1 MQRQE
6 FRRFLTS
13 RDWLWSQARDL
24 ALDLRG
30 LLSSEPFA
38 RAYRSIRPY
47 TMSGHTRLRALYD
60 AVNDVTCRRIPGDL
74 VECGTARGGSA
85 ALMGLAAKST
95 AVSRAL
101 WVFDTFEGLPPP
113 THADPDFEI
122 ATLYT
127 GRCRGELEEVSAL
140 FASLEILETSH
151 LIKGRFEETLP
162 HTDLGKIAVLHIDGD
177 WYESVKVCLEQ
188 LYDRVSSGGII
199 QIDDYGHWEG
209 ARKAV
214 DEFFD
219 NRGIPCVLDYLDYTG
234 RRVVKV

>member
-1 MQRQE
+1 MRI
-6 FRRFLTS
+6 RTS
-13 RDWLWSQARDL
+13 
-24 ALDLRG
+24 
-30 LLSSEPFA
+30 
-38 RAYRSIRPY
+38 
-47 TMSGHTRLRALYD
+47 
-60 AVNDVTCRRIPGDL
+60 
-74 VECGTARGGSA
+74 
-85 ALMGLAAKST
+85 K
-95 AVSRAL
+95 
-101 WVFDTFEGLPPP
+101 LPPC
-113 THADPDFEI
+113 TQDVAAE
-122 ATLYT
+122 T
-127 GRCRGELEEVSAL
+127 GGVSAL

-151 LIKGRFEETLP
+151 LIKGRFKETLP